1 MQIRFGFDEV
11 ALVVKKY
18 APVEILLKCNDD
30 PQTLTVEVLPKVP
43 IVGRI
48 PGVSWLVS
56 KIIPSIDIK
65 IISVADG
72 DVSFRFG
79 SVATAF
85 SKIIVWFMNQSF
97 VEKTADGLV
106 VHLKEISQVA
116 NVVKGF
122 FDLYET
128 VSVTFENDEIC
139 ITTGPIKP
147 CEEKELA

>member
-1 MQIRFGFDEV
+1 MQIHVGFDEV
-11 ALVVKKY
+11 ALVVRKY

-30 PQTLTVEVLPKVP
+30 PQTLTVEWFPSVP
-43 IVGRI
+43 IVGM
-48 PGVSWLVS
+48 LVS

-65 IISVADG
+65 IISVVDG
-72 DVSFRFG
+72 DISFRFG
-79 SVATAF
+79 AVATAF
-85 SKIIVWFMNQSF
+85 SKIVVRFMNKSY

-116 NVVKGF
+116 NVVKEF

-139 ITTGPIKP
+139 VTTGPIKP

>member
-1 MQIRFGFDEV
+1 MQIHVGFDEV
-11 ALVVKKY
+11 ALVVRKY

-30 PQTLTVEVLPKVP
+30 PQTLTVEWFPSVP
-43 IVGRI
+43 IVGM
-48 PGVSWLVS
+48 LVS

-72 DVSFRFG
+72 DISFRFG
-79 SVATAF
+79 AVATAF
-85 SKIIVWFMNQSF
+85 SKIVVRFMNKSY
-97 VEKTADGLV
+97 VEKTADRLV
-106 VHLKEISQVA
+106 VHLKEIGQVA
-116 NVVKGF
+116 NVVKEF

-139 ITTGPIKP
+139 IITGPIKP

>member
-1 MQIRFGFDEV
+1 MQIHVGFDEV
-11 ALVVKKY
+11 ALVVRKY

-43 IVGRI
+43 IVGM
-48 PGVSWLVS
+48 LVS

-65 IISVADG
+65 IVSVADG
-72 DVSFRFG
+72 DVSFKFG
-79 SVATAF
+79 TVATAF
-85 SKIIVWFMNQSF
+85 SKIVVRFMNKSY

-116 NVVKGF
+116 NVVKEF